1 MSRRPRVLDAAAEAL
16 GGGALWRRTT
26 RRWLP
31 PLVVLVLAAT
41 LFGIYQSRFAGR
53 VEVAAQSLERGR
65 AELSR
70 LSAERRELETQL
82 ALVRENRER
91 LAAFYD
97 RRLSTERRRLT
108 AIIAEVKDLAQ
119 RSGLVPQ
126 SITYPEEIIEDY
138 GLRKRSFQFSVEG
151 TYADL
156 RKLINL
162 LELSDSFLTLE
173 GVTLSGD
180 RGARL
185 RIDLRL
191 STLFATPGAA
201 AEAVADHGGRP
212 AGNGPQ
218 PAEQPTAEPPPA
230 GPAGGGGGDPVDSG
244 MGSQVAG

>member
-1 MSRRPRVLDAAAEAL
+1 VSRRPRALDSAAAAL
-16 GGGALWRRTT
+16 GGGALWRRTVG
-26 RRWLP
+26 RWLP
-31 PLVVLVLAAT
+31 PLVLLAVAAT
-41 LFGIYQSRFAGR
+41 LLVIYQSRFAGR
-53 VEVAAQSLERGR
+53 VEVGAQSLERGR
-65 AELSR
+65 AELAR
-70 LSAERRELETQL
+70 LTAERQELETQL
-82 ALVRENRER
+82 TLVRKNRER

-97 RRLSTERRRLT
+97 RRLSTERLRLT

-126 SITYPEEIIEDY
+126 SISYPEEIIEDY

-191 STLFATPGAA
+191 STLFATPEAA
-201 AEAVADHGGRP
+201 AEAVADHGEGPGEVGTAP
-212 AGNGPQ
+212 AG
-218 PAEQPTAEPPPA
+218 PPPA
-230 GPAGGGGGDPVDSG
+230 GPAGGGGGEPVDSG
-244 MGSQVAG
+244 VRAQVAG